1 MVLKLKDGDGYAVPA
16 MKAVLDNMR
25 LVVMD
30 FYIKGKTVLGT
41 KTTANTLF
49 FINFYH
55 TENPFLKN
63 QFFSF
68 FDSIIKL
75 DFCPGFVMIPDF
87 QS

>member
-1 MVLKLKDGDGYAVPA
+1 MRTDGYAVPA

-49 FINFYH
+49 FIDFYYN
-55 TENPFLKN
+55 ENPLLKS
-63 QFFSF
+63 QFFPF